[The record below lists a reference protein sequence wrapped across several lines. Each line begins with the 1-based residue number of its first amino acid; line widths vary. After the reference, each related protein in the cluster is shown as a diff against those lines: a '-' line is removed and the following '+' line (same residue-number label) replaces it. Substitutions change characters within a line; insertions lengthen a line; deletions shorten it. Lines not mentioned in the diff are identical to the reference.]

1 MTLEAPRPRRKK
13 QLVYKVVTVP
23 GSFRQA
29 CDEFNAGLF
38 FETHETL
45 EELWQQE
52 RGPVR
57 DLYKGLI
64 QVAVAYV
71 HISRN
76 NHFGAD
82 RLFRTA
88 LAYLAPYRADGAM
101 GWDVDQIMTIAEEA
115 HRRVNELGKGQVY
128 KFDFSLRPNYEFDS
142 AALPSEVKRW
152 NAWGFDTEGNAL
164 EMEIAVIE

>member
-1 MTLEAPRPRRKK
+1 MALESPSPRRKK

-23 GSFRQA
+23 GSFQQA
-29 CDEFNAGLF
+29 CDEFNSGFF

-88 LAYLAPYRADGAM
+88 LGYLAPYRAEGAM
-101 GWDVDQIMTIAEEA
+101 GWDVRRILGVSEEA
-115 HRRVNELGKGQVY
+115 HRRVNELGKGHLDQ
-128 KFDFSLRPNYEFDS
+128 FDFSLRPVYEFDVR
-142 AALPSEVKRW
+142 ALPAEARRW
-152 NAWGFDTEGNAL
+152 NAWGFDSEGHAL
-164 EMEIAVIE
+164 EIEIAVIE